1 MIVHDKTRLIGSLRE
16 FLFVTIISKIDFPA
30 KESVQEQT
38 MRFPSRLKRA
48 LWVAGLSL
56 GIVFNILANDPTA
69 ESTKN
74 VSIQALQEFN
84 VLIGGWRGVGQPKR
98 GSQTGAWQ
106 ERAESLWELKP
117 KSRGI
122 RWNIDAGKH
131 WKSALLSYDE
141 TKKLYVLVVNLL
153 DDTSRTYRGKLDEKR
168 LILESEVDEQKEI
181 HRATLSV
188 LNDNRV
194 TLLMEKRPEQ
204 QSFFTRV
211 AEIGYQRDGTRL
223 AVVGTAGPECVVT
236 GGLGT
241 ITVTHKGKNYYVCC
255 TGCREAF
262 NDDPEGVLA
271 DHQKRKEAEKAKK

>member
-16 FLFVTIISKIDFPA
+16 FLFVTIMSVVDFPA

-38 MRFPSRLKRA
+38 MRFPSRIQTT
-48 LWVAGLSL
+48 LWVAGLLL
-56 GIVFNILANDPTA
+56 GIVFSSLADDPTA
-69 ESTKN
+69 ETTKL

-117 KSRGI
+117 KSQGI
-122 RWNIDAGKH
+122 RWNIDAGKQ

-141 TKKLYVLVVNLL
+141 SKKLYVLVVKLL
-153 DDTSRTYRGKLDEKR
+153 DDGSRTYRGKLDEKR
-168 LILESEVDEQKEI
+168 LILESDVNEAKEI

-194 TLLMEKRPEQ
+194 TLLLEKRPEQ

-223 AVVGTAGPECVVT
+223 AVAGSAGPECVVT

-241 ITVTHKGKNYYVCC
+241 ITVTHKGKTYYVCC
-255 TGCREAF
+255 TGCRDAF
-262 NDDPEGVLA
+262 NDDPDGALA
-271 DHQKRKEAEKAKK
+271 DYQKRKEAEKAKK